1 MRLGFST
8 TNSEAEYEVL
18 LVGMTMVQKMG
29 RKIVEVFSNSRL
41 MVGQVKGELEAK
53 DARMQEY
60 LSRVK
65 HL

>member
-8 TNSEAEYEVL
+8 TNSEAEYEAL

>member
-1 MRLGFST
+1 
-8 TNSEAEYEVL
+8 
-18 LVGMTMVQKMG
+18 MVQKMG